1 MTTNHR
7 PAHQPAPVDPEAL
20 PFVAPC
26 RRLDHAAPL
35 RWLRAGWQDFR
46 HAPRQSLAY
55 GLFLVAL
62 SWISALLAWRVGGW
76 ILLLALLS
84 GFVFL
89 APILA
94 LGLYSISCQLEAGLR
109 PRLGYCL
116 REGRRNLGNEM
127 LYGLVLLILFLLWA
141 RAGSAVHIFFPLE
154 HGSDWHHLLLF
165 LGIGSAVGAIFAF
178 LVFAASAF
186 SLPMMLHLK
195 VDAITAVLTSVNAV
209 LRNKGPMLLWA
220 AIIVVLLALGVA
232 TAFLG
237 LAIVMPLLGHA
248 AWHAYRDTIEV
259 EGWPRNPLAH
269 EEAEG
274 KAGHAA
280 EGG

>member
-1 MTTNHR
+1 MTTNHG
-7 PAHQPAPVDPEAL
+7 PAHQPSPVDPEAL

-26 RRLDHAAPL
+26 RRLDYAAPL
-35 RWLRAGWQDFR
+35 RWLRAGWRDLR
-46 HAPRQSLAY
+46 RAPRQSLTY

-62 SWISALLAWRVGGW
+62 SWISALLAWQVGGW

-116 REGRRNLGNEM
+116 REGWRNLGNEM
-127 LYGLVLLILFLLWA
+127 LFGLVLLILFLLWA

-154 HGSDWHHLLLF
+154 QGRDWHNLLLF

-178 LVFAASAF
+178 LVFSASAF
-186 SLPMMLHLK
+186 SLPMMLHLR

-209 LRNKGPMLLWA
+209 LRNRGPMLVWA
-220 AIIVVLLALGVA
+220 TLIIVLLALGTA

-237 LAIVMPLLGHA
+237 LAVVMPLLGHA
-248 AWHAYRDTIEV
+248 TWHAYRDTIV
-259 EGWPRNPLAH
+259 VDGWPRNPLAH
-269 EEAEG
+269 EAGEERAQGEG
-274 KAGHAA
+274 K
-280 EGG
+280 